1 MASYQQGRSL
11 FHGLLNANAV
21 TRPPFQFWWAGSIYA
36 KLKVWPGHGQEI
48 ERDEIDKGWAESGT
62 VVYMDCWASKSLPT
76 PSCTS
81 RPSKSHSK
89 TDILSDHGWLPHNTC
104 TPTSLPPSFYMP
116 SPSDFRH
123 WSCCPAVVSLV
134 WPVIHSWMG
143 YRNEV
148 WQSLRGKHLARA
160 NAL

>member
-1 MASYQQGRSL
+1 MASYQQGRPL

-36 KLKVWPGHGQEI
+36 RLKVWPGHGQEI
-48 ERDEIDKGWAESGT
+48 ERDEIDKGWAEAGT
-62 VVYMDCWASKSLPT
+62 VVYMDCWTSKSSPS

-81 RPSKSHSK
+81 RPAKSHSK

-104 TPTSLPPSFYMP
+104 TPTSLPPSFYILI
-116 SPSDFRH
+116 SDT
-123 WSCCPAVVSLV
+123 LV
-134 WPVIHSWMG
+134 WPVIHSWTR

-148 WQSLRGKHLARA
+148 WQSLRGKHSARA